1 MNEWDHSDSEEQ
13 IWSNRDAKSSGT
25 GKGRV
30 NVQDQHPLNISEVSS
45 ASLTDQS
52 QSLYFDVPEKEE
64 EGEEYISNRDNM
76 TRQSSSAEERKP
88 MNRSISGGFDK
99 PYTSLSTQSTNA
111 SSPAPQTTSR
121 SWADENDVYDKIGT
135 GRVKRGIGTKT
146 GIQGDSVGQG
156 GPPFF
161 ARHPRLMRLASQAS
175 IGTGTEGRP
184 GSIYDEGEVEGNVH
198 SWRATAVGST
208 PLDRT
213 IDAIGMGRYQYAV
226 LVLSGF
232 GWAADNMWL
241 QGVAI
246 CLPRI
251 QDEWQI
257 RDQWIGLVSSSTF
270 AGMMIGALAWGSYAD
285 MFGRKNAFNMTLLI
299 TAIFGLLS
307 SFAPNFPILCL
318 CLFLLGTG
326 VGGSMPT
333 DGTIFLEAVP
343 KRNQYLLTALSVF
356 FAAGSVV
363 TSLFAFFIVPKNSC
377 GGASP
382 CPTNDNKGWRY
393 LLASLGALTVLFVM
407 ARLVFFTLFE
417 SPKYLV
423 SAGKHEEARSVLQR
437 IAAFNGDP
445 KRVRL
450 SDVSDRNE
458 AQDASSRT
466 NRARSTFLPSDD
478 RRRDDHASQQA
489 RGSMDWNNGSNQER
503 QGLMADV
510 EEGEEAETQQRRHS
524 FGGHEHQHDSE
535 WQANRQSNMKWS
547 KTMQLL
553 PESWRP
559 SVAESASRYTE
570 LFSPYWRKTT
580 ILVWSIWTIFTLAYT
595 MVNVFLPKYLEN
607 RTGDKKD
614 IVDISDPI
622 SRQEAMEA
630 VMREFL
636 LYSLASLPGSLLGAY
651 LIETPLGRIKS
662 MALSTFFLAFSL
674 LAFAIARMTFFVIL
688 SSCSISLFASISY
701 AVIYSYSPEVFKTSL
716 RGTASGTA
724 SALSRLAGILAP
736 VIAGLLLQMNVNLPL
751 YLGFGLFAV
760 TVWLQIS
767 LPYET
772 RGRTTEQEE

>member
-1 MNEWDHSDSEEQ
+1 MNNDWGQNDDSREHFRSE
-13 IWSNRDAKSSGT
+13 SEALST
-25 GKGRV
+25 GKERIDA
-30 NVQDQHPLNISEVSS
+30 QDHHPLNAEASSSE
-45 ASLTDQS
+45 LIDQS
-52 QSLYFDVPEKEE
+52 QSLYFDALNQD
-64 EGEEYISNRDNM
+64 EEYINEDTDKM
-76 TRQSSSAEERKP
+76 ARQTGTAEEREP
-88 MNRSISGGFDK
+88 MNRSISEVFDK
-99 PYTSLSTQSTNA
+99 SYTSTSAQSKRDSIA
-111 SSPAPQTTSR
+111 SQQQTSR
-121 SWADENDVYDKIGT
+121 SWADENDVYVKT
-135 GRVKRGIGTKT
+135 GSDRPKRGIGTRNDIQSSPT
-146 GIQGDSVGQG
+146 GKV
-156 GPPFF
+156 PPFL
-161 ARHPRLMRLASQAS
+161 ARNPRMMRLASQAS

-184 GSIYDEGEVEGNVH
+184 GSIYDGGEGGEGNVH

-226 LVLSGF
+226 LILSGF

-251 QDEWQI
+251 QDEWEI

-270 AGMMIGALAWGSYAD
+270 AGMMIGALAWGSYSD
-285 MFGRKNAFNMTLLI
+285 TFGRKNAFNMTLLI

-307 SFAPNFPILCL
+307 SFAPNFPTLCL

-363 TSLFAFFIVPKNSC
+363 TSLFAYFIVPTNSC
-377 GGASP
+377 GGALP

-393 LLASLGALTVLFVM
+393 LLASLGALTVVFVM

-445 KRVRL
+445 KRVKL
-450 SDVSDRNE
+450 SDVCDRNE
-458 AQDASSRT
+458 PQSTSSRP
-466 NRARSTFLPSDD
+466 NRTRSTFIP
-478 RRRDDHASQQA
+478 DHDNSRGSNTLQQA
-489 RGSMDWNNGSNQER
+489 RVSLEWSNGHDQER
-503 QGLMADV
+503 EGLMANT
-510 EEGEEAETQQRRHS
+510 EEDEDTETQQRRHS

-535 WQANRQSNMKWS
+535 WQANRQSHTKWS

-559 SVAESASRYTE
+559 SVAESASRYTD
-570 LFSPYWRKTT
+570 LFTPYWRKTT

-595 MVNVFLPKYLEN
+595 MVNVFLPKYLES
-607 RTGDKKD
+607 RTGGKD
-614 IVDISDPI
+614 EIVDVNDPI
-622 SRQEAMEA
+622 SRQRAMQA
-630 VMREFL
+630 VMKEFL

-662 MALSTFFLAFSL
+662 MALSTSLLALSL
-674 LAFAIARMTFFVIL
+674 LAFAMARMTFFVIL

-736 VIAGLLLQMNVNLPL
+736 VVAGLLLQINVNLPL

-772 RGRTTEQEE
+772 RGRDSEEENQ

>member
-1 MNEWDHSDSEEQ
+1 MKDWDSREQNRSE
-13 IWSNRDAKSSGT
+13 SDAKASSGT
-25 GKGRV
+25 GKERI
-30 NVQDQHPLNISEVSS
+30 NAQDHHPLNAEGEGS
-45 ASLTDQS
+45 SLTLLDQS
-52 QSLYFDVPEKEE
+52 QSLYFDALYEDEE
-64 EGEEYISNRDNM
+64 IAEEDLNKM
-76 TRQSSSAEERKP
+76 TTQQGTAEEREP
-88 MNRSISGGFDK
+88 MNKKISGTIDK
-99 PYTSLSTQSTNA
+99 SYTSTSHSSIHAPTPSQQS
-111 SSPAPQTTSR
+111 TSR
-121 SWADENDVYDKIGT
+121 SWADENDVYFKTGT
-135 GRVKRGIGTKT
+135 DRLKRGIGTKNDAQFSPT
-146 GIQGDSVGQG
+146 GQA
-156 GPPFF
+156 PPFF
-161 ARHPRLMRLASQAS
+161 ARNPRMMRLASQAS

-184 GSIYDEGEVEGNVH
+184 GSIYDGGEGGEGNVH

-226 LVLSGF
+226 LILSGF

-251 QDEWQI
+251 QDEWEI

-270 AGMMIGALAWGSYAD
+270 AGMMIGALAWGSYSD

-307 SFAPNFPILCL
+307 SFAPNFPTLCL

-377 GGASP
+377 GGALP
-382 CPTNDNKGWRY
+382 CPTNGNKGWRY
-393 LLASLGALTVLFVM
+393 LLASLGALTVIFVM

-458 AQDASSRT
+458 PQTTSFRPNRT
-466 NRARSTFLPSDD
+466 RSTFIP
-478 RRRDDHASQQA
+478 DHQPTQPPRS
-489 RGSMDWNNGSNQER
+489 SIDWSNGQDQER
-503 QGLMADV
+503 QGLMANAD
-510 EEGEEAETQQRRHS
+510 EEIDTETQQRRHS

-535 WQANRQSNMKWS
+535 WQASIQSNNTKWS
-547 KTMQLL
+547 KTLKFL

-559 SVAESASRYTE
+559 SVGESVSRYTE

-595 MVNVFLPKYLEN
+595 MVNVFLPKYLES
-607 RTGDKKD
+607 RTGHKEE
-614 IVDISDPI
+614 IVDVSDPI
-622 SRQEAMEA
+622 SRQRAMQA
-630 VMREFL
+630 VMKEFL

-662 MALSTFFLAFSL
+662 MAISTFFLAFSL
-674 LAFAIARMTFFVIL
+674 LAFAMARMTFFVIL

-736 VIAGLLLQMNVNLPL
+736 VVAGLLLQINVNLPL

-772 RGRTTEQEE
+772 RGRESEEEI